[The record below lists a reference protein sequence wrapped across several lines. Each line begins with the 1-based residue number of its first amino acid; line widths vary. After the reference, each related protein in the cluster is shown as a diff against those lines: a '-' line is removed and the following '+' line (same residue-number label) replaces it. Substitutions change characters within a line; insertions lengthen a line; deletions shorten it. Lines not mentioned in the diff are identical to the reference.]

1 MNKKI
6 KRESGTKRGIRMFP
20 ALFVFSFMTLC
31 VPLGWAAEEPYPNR
45 PVTIVVPFTAGGML
59 DMQSRVIGD
68 KLSEILGQPFLRV
81 HKPGGG
87 GALGASFVARSKPD
101 GYTLLPGTSSS
112 LVLTPILKKLDYK
125 LEDFIPIAIYSRV
138 TVFLA
143 VKSDARW
150 KTLADFVED
159 AKKHPGAFKVSSF
172 GKYTHSEFVLEGF
185 SKWAGV
191 KLIHVPYKSNA
202 EAMTALLGGHVVGAF
217 CTTSTGQIE
226 AGTIR
231 VLAVSDY
238 ERSDLFPDVKT
249 FKELGYPVAFP
260 AWCSLSTPKNT
271 PPRIVDILSN
281 AMKELFRRY
290 PKEVKEELRRLEVST
305 SYFNTQESIQ
315 KFKEDYQVLYKAAK
329 EMGAAAE

>member
-1 MNKKI
+1 MNTKMNKETG
-6 KRESGTKRGIRMFP
+6 KRMGIWIFYVP
-20 ALFVFSFMTLC
+20 LVFSFMTLY
-31 VPLGWAAEEPYPNR
+31 VSFGWAAEEPYPNR
-45 PVTIVVPFTAGGML
+45 PVNIVVPFTAGGML
-59 DMQSRVIGD
+59 DLQSKVVGD
-68 KLSEILGQPFLRV
+68 KLSEILGQPFIRV

-87 GALGASFVARSKPD
+87 GALGASFVARAKPD
-101 GYTLLPGTSSS
+101 GYTLFPGTSSS

-125 LEDFIPIAIYSRV
+125 LEDFIPLAIYSRV

-143 VKSDARW
+143 VKSDAKW
-150 KTLADFVED
+150 KTLADFVEE
-159 AKKHPGAFKVSSF
+159 AKKHAGTLRVSSF

-185 SKWAGV
+185 SKWAGI

-217 CTTSTGQIE
+217 CTTSTGQME

-260 AWCSLSTPKNT
+260 AWCSLCTPKDT
-271 PPRIVDILSN
+271 PPKIVDILSQ
-281 AMKELFRRY
+281 AMKELFKRY
-290 PKEVKEELRRLEVST
+290 PKEIKEELRRLEVST
-305 SYFNTQESIQ
+305 AYFNTQDSIQ
-315 KFKEDYQVLYKAAK
+315 KFKEDYEVLYKTAK
-329 EMGAAAE
+329 ELGAAAE

>member
-1 MNKKI
+1 MNIKMKKETG
-6 KRESGTKRGIRMFP
+6 KRMGIWMFHVSLVLSLM
-20 ALFVFSFMTLC
+20 ALYVPFS
-31 VPLGWAAEEPYPNR
+31 WAAEEPYPNR
-45 PVTIVVPFTAGGML
+45 PVTIIVPFTAGGML
-59 DMQSRVIGD
+59 DLQSRVIGD
-68 KLSEILGQPFLRV
+68 KLSEILGQPFIRV

-87 GALGASFVARSKPD
+87 GALGASFVARAKPD
-101 GYTLLPGTSSS
+101 GYTLFPGTSSS

-125 LEDFIPIAIYSRV
+125 LEDFIPLAIYSRV

-143 VKSDARW
+143 VKSDAKL
-150 KTLADFVED
+150 KTLADFIEE
-159 AKKHPGAFKVSSF
+159 AKKHPGALKVSSF

-185 SKWAGV
+185 SKWARI

-202 EAMTALLGGHVVGAF
+202 EAMTALLGGHVAGAF
-217 CTTSTGQIE
+217 CTTSTGQME

-249 FKELGYPVAFP
+249 FKELGYPVSFP
-260 AWCSLSTPKNT
+260 AWCSLCAPQNT
-271 PPRIVDILSN
+271 PPKIVDILSQ

-305 SYFNTQESIQ
+305 AYFNTQDSIQ
-315 KFKEDYQVLYKAAK
+315 KFKEDYDVLYKAAK
-329 EMGAAAE
+329 ELGAAAE